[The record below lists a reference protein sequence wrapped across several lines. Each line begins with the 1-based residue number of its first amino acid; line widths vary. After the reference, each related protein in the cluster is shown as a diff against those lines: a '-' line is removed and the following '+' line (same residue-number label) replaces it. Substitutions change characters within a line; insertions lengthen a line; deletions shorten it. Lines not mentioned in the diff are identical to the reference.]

1 MYANPEQAFGGQ
13 SKMLHLVEC
22 IYDAAQNPALW
33 PATLR
38 MISEAIKGESIAIYA
53 GFPDFRTPDV
63 FAVAN
68 FTAGAWE
75 AFNDYYATINPLMP
89 RCEAL
94 FKPDTAWASDL
105 AMPDAAFEKTEFYND
120 FFHPNDMHFCLGLRL
135 EFKGLPAASL
145 SCQRP
150 KHAGAFGAEDKII
163 LETLRPHLQRAF
175 QLHYRISALEATS
188 MGLEAALDAHDH
200 PVVGLDRQGHICLS
214 NSRAIRLLAAG
225 DGLCQKNGRLCCSR
239 PDENAA
245 LQQMITSHALGSD
258 TPASPVNALLV
269 SRKKSVSNLH
279 LTMLPMRKTLAGRSS
294 PLAALLIITDLS
306 LTSSRATLVKTL
318 YGVTPSEARIADL
331 LLQGLD
337 VREISEKLRITLET
351 ARFQV
356 KRLLAKTGTRRQA
369 ELLRLLS
376 ALPGSGTTA

>member
-13 SKMLHLVEC
+13 SKMLHLIDC

-33 PATLR
+33 PATLG
-38 MISEAIKGESIAIYA
+38 MISEAVKGESIAIYA

-75 AFNDYYATINPLMP
+75 AFNDYYATINPLME

-94 FKPDTAWASDL
+94 FQPETAWASDL

-150 KHAGAFGAEDKII
+150 KHAGAFSAQDKVV

-175 QLHYRISALEATS
+175 QLHHRISALEAAS

-200 PVVGLDRQGHICLS
+200 AVVGLDRRGNICLS
-214 NSRAIRLLAAG
+214 NSLALNLLSAG
-225 DGLCQKNGRLCCSR
+225 DGLCSINGRLCCSR
-239 PDENAA
+239 PDENLAF
-245 LQQMITSHALGSD
+245 QQMIASHVLGFNGQES
-258 TPASPVNALLV
+258 TVNALLV
-269 SRKKSVSNLH
+269 SRSKSASNLH
-279 LTMLPMRKTLAGRSS
+279 ITILPMRRTLAGRSS
-294 PLAALLIITDLS
+294 PLAALMIITDLS
-306 LTSSRATLVKTL
+306 FTSSRAALVRTL
-318 YGVTPSEARIADL
+318 YGVTPSEARVADL

-351 ARFQV
+351 TRFQV
-356 KRLLAKTGTRRQA
+356 KRLLNKTGTRRQA
-369 ELLRLLS
+369 ELMLLLAS
-376 ALPGSGTTA
+376 LPGSATTT